1 MRSMSRSSPLLLRLA
16 SLLIALA
23 VTAPAAAQAIRNGP
37 LPQPLP
43 LFPPDNWWNADVS
56 QAPVDPASDAL
67 LDAIG
72 RDRRLHPD
80 FGGDAPQAPEIFG
93 LPYASVPGSQPLV
106 PVTFVE
112 YGDESDAGAPGRP
125 AGYPIPPEARFE
137 PRWIE
142 GGHPGAAAP
151 GGDRHLLIV
160 DRDRGILYELYHA
173 HWNVA
178 MGRWEAGS
186 GAVWPLDEN
195 RRRPEGWT
203 SADAAGLAIL
213 PGLVRWDEVFGPGPI
228 RHALR
233 FTAPKTNGYV
243 FPASHR
249 AGDTPGAPPLGTRLR
264 LKPSVDLSPYPPE
277 VRKIFQAMKTH
288 GLILADNGSAMFVQ
302 GTHDPRWDND
312 VLNPAFRSLT
322 AGDFEVIELGWRPA
336 TGGGGP
342 TEPCAAGETT
352 LCLGPEGRFR
362 VEATW
367 RTPPSAAGAGDEGAG
382 RTLPLTADTGAFW
395 FFDAANVELIVKVL
409 VGCPV
414 NGRVWVFAAGLTDV
428 EVELTVTDTGTDDA
442 ARVYR
447 NPPRTAF
454 APIQDT
460 AAFPCEP

>member
-1 MRSMSRSSPLLLRLA
+1 MRLPTAGRAALTTLLLLA
-16 SLLIALA
+16 A
-23 VTAPAAAQAIRNGP
+23 APAPGQAIRNGP

-43 LFPPDNWWNADVS
+43 LLPADNWWNADVS
-56 QAPVDPASDAL
+56 QAPVDPASNAL

-93 LPYASVPGSQPLV
+93 MPYASVPGDQPLM
-106 PVTFVE
+106 PVAFVE
-112 YGDESDAGAPGRP
+112 FGDESDAGAPGRP
-125 AGYPIPPEARFE
+125 PGYPIPPEARFE
-137 PRWIE
+137 ARWIE
-142 GGHPGAAAP
+142 GGHPGADSP

-160 DRDRGILYELYHA
+160 DRDQRLLYELYHA

-178 MGRWEAGS
+178 LGRWEAGS

-213 PGLVRWDEVFGPGPI
+213 PGLVRGDEVFGPGPI

-233 FTAPKTNGYV
+233 FTVPRTNGYV

-264 LKPSVDLSPYPPE
+264 LKPSVDLSAHPPE
-277 VRKIFQAMKTH
+277 VRRIFQAMKTH

-302 GTHDPRWDND
+302 GTYDPRWDND
-312 VLNPAFRSLT
+312 VLNPAFRSLA

-336 TGGGGP
+336 PGGGGEP
-342 TEPCAAGETT
+342 EPCAAGATT
-352 LCLGPEGRFR
+352 LCLGPAGRFR

-367 RTPPSAAGAGDEGAG
+367 RTPAPGGGAGGEGDA
-382 RTLPLTADTGAFW
+382 RAVPLTADTGALW
-395 FFDAANVELIVKVL
+395 FFDAANLELIVKVL
-409 VGCPV
+409 AACPV
-414 NGRVWVFAAGLTDV
+414 DGRVWVFAAGLTDV
-428 EVELTVTDTGTDDA
+428 EVELTVTDTDRVSGTADGT

-447 NPPRTAF
+447 NPPGTPF

-460 AAFPCEP
+460 AAFLCDG